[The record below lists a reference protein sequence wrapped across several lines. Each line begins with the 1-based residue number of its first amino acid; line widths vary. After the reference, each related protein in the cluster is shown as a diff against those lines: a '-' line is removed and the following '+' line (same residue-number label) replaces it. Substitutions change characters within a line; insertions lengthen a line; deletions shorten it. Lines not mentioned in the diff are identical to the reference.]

1 MIVGTRKPL
10 EEIQDMLKKYDRV
23 LLSGCDTCVAEC
35 ASGGR
40 REVAE
45 LAAALQMAFR
55 LAGKEMEIQESSVD
69 RQCVHEF
76 LLDVVE
82 AAQEADAVLSLA
94 CGAGVQALAAR
105 LPETPVFPALNTL
118 FIGETAERGL
128 WLENCRGCGNCMLG
142 LTGGICPV
150 SRCAKSLMNGPC
162 GGARNGLCEINLAK
176 EIVPEVPCAWLQ
188 IYDRL
193 LALGELD
200 RLMELAPPK
209 DWSCGDA
216 AGPRRVLRPDQQA

>member
-1 MIVGTRKPL
+1 VPEG
-10 EEIQDMLKKYDRV
+10 
-23 LLSGCDTCVAEC
+23 SAAEH
-35 ASGGR
+35 
-40 REVAE
+40 
-45 LAAALQMAFR
+45 AAALLPDSRVVAAFHHVSAV
-55 LAGKEMEIQESSVD
+55 L
-69 RQCVHEF
+69 
-76 LLDVVE
+76 LLDPEVE
-82 AAQEADAVLSLA
+82 SMDLDVLVLGDDRAATDL
-94 CGAGVQALAAR
+94 VQALAAR

-176 EIVPEVPCAWLQ
+176 EIIPEVPCAWLQ